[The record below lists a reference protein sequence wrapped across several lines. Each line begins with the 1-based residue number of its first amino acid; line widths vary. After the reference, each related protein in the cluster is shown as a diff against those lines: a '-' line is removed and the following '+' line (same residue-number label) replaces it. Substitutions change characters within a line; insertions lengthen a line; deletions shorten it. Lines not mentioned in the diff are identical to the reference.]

1 MKLCVLPTIWLKL
14 MKSFVSA
21 TPRTSLVLL
30 MVSMLRIL
38 PNVGVLACATIPSIP
53 LQLDILF
60 YAKDLIDTHFFTR
73 MYMYIAITG
82 KNRSNTSISK
92 EKYTFVT
99 NLIDKLYFHAKIKW
113 RAKINC

>member
-1 MKLCVLPTIWLKL
+1 MTTMTYIYFNRRDLDQKITD
-14 MKSFVSA
+14 
-21 TPRTSLVLL
+21 
-30 MVSMLRIL
+30 
-38 PNVGVLACATIPSIP
+38 G
-53 LQLDILF
+53 QLDILF